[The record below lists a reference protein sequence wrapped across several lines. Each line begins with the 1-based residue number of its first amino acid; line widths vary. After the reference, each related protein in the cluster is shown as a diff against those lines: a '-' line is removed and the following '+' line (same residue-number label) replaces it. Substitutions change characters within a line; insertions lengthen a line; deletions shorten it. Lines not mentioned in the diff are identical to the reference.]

1 MAYDKFL
8 KYDGETPG
16 IGGSRKVYQ
25 FPNGLGAS
33 VISHVYSYGGDKG
46 LWELAV
52 INENGSLNYNTP
64 ITSDVEGWLTWEE
77 VETLLR
83 KISELPEGVY

>member
-1 MAYDKFL
+1 MAYEKFL
-8 KYDGETPG
+8 KYDGSIPS
-16 IGGSRKVYQ
+16 IGGSRKVYE

-33 VISHVYSYGGDKG
+33 VISHAYSYGGDLG

-52 INENGSLNYNTP
+52 LSNGNLNYNTP
-64 ITSDVEGWLTWEE
+64 ITSDVEGHLTWED